1 MSLTPLSQFAESTYS
16 QFGEDGIV
24 CEILKRIEGKV
35 NLNKW
40 CVDVG
45 AYNGVD
51 LSNTCKLI
59 RELGFNAVLIEGDE
73 KQIPVLK
80 HNFPRGAV
88 CVGEFVSIDG
98 VNRLDEILK
107 RTDVPINFDFLS
119 LDIDGMD
126 YWVWSSLVEYKPKIV
141 CVEFNPTVPNAVEF
155 INEPDFRVKH
165 GSSALSFVKLAESK
179 GYSLVAS
186 TKTNLFFVESQ
197 LSQLVIESPETLI
210 ELNLQGND
218 PQYIFSGYDGSIL
231 SNKNS
236 VLLNW
241 HFEFPLSKIQI
252 FPKFLRIYRGDYGSF
267 RKFVFSVFIALSEPS
282 KIVRR
287 IRKRLK

>member
-126 YWVWSSLVEYKPKIV
+126 YWVWSSLVEYKPKSV
-141 CVEFNPTVPNAVEF
+141 CV
-155 INEPDFRVKH
+155 
-165 GSSALSFVKLAESK
+165 
-179 GYSLVAS
+179 
-186 TKTNLFFVESQ
+186 
-197 LSQLVIESPETLI
+197 
-210 ELNLQGND
+210 
-218 PQYIFSGYDGSIL
+218 
-231 SNKNS
+231 
-236 VLLNW
+236 
-241 HFEFPLSKIQI
+241 
-252 FPKFLRIYRGDYGSF
+252 
-267 RKFVFSVFIALSEPS
+267 
-282 KIVRR
+282 
-287 IRKRLK
+287 